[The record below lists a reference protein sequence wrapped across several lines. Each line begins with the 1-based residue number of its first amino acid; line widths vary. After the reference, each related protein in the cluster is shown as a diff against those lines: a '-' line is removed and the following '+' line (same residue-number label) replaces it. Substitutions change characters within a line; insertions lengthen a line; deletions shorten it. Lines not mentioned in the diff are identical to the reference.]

1 MTFIKKWSPW
11 IIFMVILTATNLI
24 GTFLLLFGP
33 ELYWKLTYTYT
44 GQALPNIYWH
54 DLIMIL
60 MLTFGSLF
68 FLTIGF
74 WGGNRVSKRVRGATV
89 IFPDRKP
96 DISYHISNILFWL
109 ISIYSLL
116 RLWGIVGIKGVTDWL
131 GFNAFMARRQSVMA
145 ALSYKEWIIIYSLIP
160 LFLAIS
166 AVGDL
171 KRCRIKYLLLK
182 CAVLVT
188 VNLYI
193 FQKRPL
199 VNALLILIFTLYC
212 YYFMGVSPRK
222 QISKRWIPIT
232 ALIMLGLYFIYV
244 GGIFLTTVKSQ
255 EEVYVSAT
263 EQVDL
268 DSLGPKDTEKQPNQD
283 TPFLKE
289 KLFRTYALEE
299 EWLQV
304 SPFVFK
310 NMMAF
315 AGLINRTA
323 FSTICYPIV
332 FPQYLDYYSIDLG
345 LDMFGIGEM
354 PDDAIQVYAILNPQ
368 NPNGATAAP
377 FYTVLYAQG
386 GLVVSYIGS
395 LIVGFCFGLFWAIFL
410 RQKKISDYSAALGGL
425 SLYFALSLAMA
436 GGRDS
441 LLSSYGVIYPV
452 IVLCLLYGIC
462 WLISNR
468 RRSDSSKKRIC
479 MLVTSG
485 IINDSR
491 VIREATIAAENGFDI
506 HVIGRHV
513 PELGEKDPNWPF
525 SCHLID
531 IPRKKASLLA
541 RIIERTQMGIALLI
555 DTVKRKPDI
564 VHCNDFD
571 TLPFGF
577 LAAVICDSA
586 LVYDSHELWSVNGQV
601 TQHRIG
607 GWLVR
612 TIEGFIVSR
621 CDAVISVSH
630 AAGDWLKAEYD
641 LKNLYVVTNCPNI
654 GTVRR
659 LPKESEFELLYHGM
673 FAPDR
678 GCEELISCAKDV
690 RPYGIHIHFRG
701 YGEWMGH
708 YKQLSEATGQ
718 DNIIFSDKVPAGEVS
733 TAASAS
739 HVGVALTRPI
749 TKSYE
754 LTVSN
759 KLFEYLAA
767 GLPVILS
774 DVPEHRYL
782 NEKYHFGIILHE
794 MTAEAL
800 AQAAIRIRT
809 DEALYKEL
817 AQNAEAASKELCFEK
832 EGQNLLKIYRRI
844 VEEREEYETGY
855 LYSTC
860 G

>member
-1 MTFIKKWSPW
+1 MAARLKFERKQR
-11 IIFMVILTATNLI
+11 ILLPDILA
-24 GTFLLLFGP
+24 GVFALLL
-33 ELYWKLTYTYT
+33 
-44 GQALPNIYWH
+44 
-54 DLIMIL
+54 
-60 MLTFGSLF
+60 
-68 FLTIGF
+68 
-74 WGGNRVSKRVRGATV
+74 
-89 IFPDRKP
+89 IFP
-96 DISYHISNILFWL
+96 
-109 ISIYSLL
+109 
-116 RLWGIVGIKGVTDWL
+116 WGI
-131 GFNAFMARRQSVMA
+131 
-145 ALSYKEWIIIYSLIP
+145 
-160 LFLAIS
+160 
-166 AVGDL
+166 
-171 KRCRIKYLLLK
+171 
-182 CAVLVT
+182 
-188 VNLYI
+188 
-193 FQKRPL
+193 
-199 VNALLILIFTLYC
+199 
-212 YYFMGVSPRK
+212 
-222 QISKRWIPIT
+222 
-232 ALIMLGLYFIYV
+232 
-244 GGIFLTTVKSQ
+244 
-255 EEVYVSAT
+255 
-263 EQVDL
+263 
-268 DSLGPKDTEKQPNQD
+268 
-283 TPFLKE
+283 
-289 KLFRTYALEE
+289 
-299 EWLQV
+299 
-304 SPFVFK
+304 
-310 NMMAF
+310 
-315 AGLINRTA
+315 
-323 FSTICYPIV
+323 
-332 FPQYLDYYSIDLG
+332 SIDLSS
-345 LDMFGIGEM
+345 
-354 PDDAIQVYAILNPQ
+354 PDAPHIFFISFFELFSAFLWIYVFFCSVKRWRELGNTHKFFILIMVLFSAYYISLTGVRWFLSTNVSDSINLFRNLLFTSAIFILLTVNNWKPKRILRLIRVFYAILTLGYWVSIFLNR
-368 NPNGATAAP
+368 NFSAP
-377 FYTVLYAQG
+377 FPDFSMTYISIASMMVPVLLYIVSRQEEAKQRQLLFYIDIFSLISSNVILILCG
-386 GLVVSYIGS
+386 SRAAAILLIFSWIISIFAFFRKRPVFKTQRKLLCAVIATSFFVGLVFYIPNIFYCRSGFSRAVEQNTISIPSAATKEDVENIIDRHMTEREKLRGTGQDTGIEFDNPPQISDGIRQYLLFLTMEQLRGDWLFS
-395 LIVGFCFGLFWAIFL
+395 LKGQTSFVYALLGFETRSGPHNFILDYVLAFGAVGTILLAFLLIFPTYVLLIHAIKCKSDRRPLWGFLISMGVFFAFGMVQAIFN
-410 RQKKISDYSAALGGL
+410 SAVP
-425 SLYFALSLAMA
+425 LA
-436 GGRDS
+436 
-441 LLSSYGVIYPV
+441 
-452 IVLCLLYGIC
+452 
-462 WLISNR
+462 WLFLMLAFWYQTVVPDLAETVKTIQ
-468 RRSDSSKKRIC
+468 IC

-491 VIREATIAAENGFDI
+491 VIREATIAAENGFDT
-506 HVIGRHV
+506 HMIGRHV

-531 IPRKKASLLA
+531 IPRKEASLLA

-555 DTVKRKPDI
+555 DTIKRKPDI

-612 TIEGFIVSR
+612 TIEGFIASR